1 MVFWRNRSEKKAEA
15 PVTVEAETP
24 PPITAVKPAAA
35 EPATVEAEA
44 DTVDTIE
51 AEAST
56 NVVTLVTSRL
66 ADRLADVTPA
76 SERGAAKEQRSAKEM
91 PARELAQIKPVEQT
105 HFFGQKRAIGKIRAA
120 LGAGRGEHL
129 LILGEPGTGRLE
141 LAEALGTEVDRA
153 PAADWIFVVD
163 PDAPSRA
170 KGFEL
175 PPGEGARFRR
185 DVRLALDKA
194 RAAFGRYLKSEE
206 HRISLDLLEEDM
218 RYRSERA
225 VESIR
230 RRAEAQNIAVVKS
243 LDGYVLAPMHE
254 GRVVRSDVFRALPEA
269 LKRNVEAKITVLE
282 DELQSIVATLPD
294 AEFEA
299 SEKHDA
305 LIRQAALRTLRP
317 GLAAV
322 RRAYADGLSIGAAL
336 DAIEEA
342 FLAAATRH
350 AGAEVFEPVIF
361 LDAEYVLLTD
371 PTGPSKVVIARQ
383 ASATDLL
390 GEVSRDALG
399 LPVLLPGH
407 LMRAGSGIV
416 IVEAWRLAA
425 DPVAWLALSAAIRS
439 KQLSPISAPGVGV
452 KIDPMPFAA
461 TVVLVSDAQSW
472 SKLEAIEPGI
482 ARYFPHVAKLA
493 DTVPMSELSEDDFA
507 KGAAR
512 LAADH
517 GLRPI
522 NAGVAPLIYKD
533 AVRRGGGRVSL
544 AGIQLLHLLQEADA
558 IAADHSASQIRVADL
573 NAALARRADGDTP

>member
-1 MVFWRNRSEKKAEA
+1 
-15 PVTVEAETP
+15 
-24 PPITAVKPAAA
+24 
-35 EPATVEAEA
+35 
-44 DTVDTIE
+44 
-51 AEAST
+51 
-56 NVVTLVTSRL
+56 
-66 ADRLADVTPA
+66 
-76 SERGAAKEQRSAKEM
+76 
-91 PARELAQIKPVEQT
+91 
-105 HFFGQKRAIGKIRAA
+105 
-120 LGAGRGEHL
+120 
-129 LILGEPGTGRLE
+129 
-141 LAEALGTEVDRA
+141 
-153 PAADWIFVVD
+153 
-163 PDAPSRA
+163 
-170 KGFEL
+170 
-175 PPGEGARFRR
+175 
-185 DVRLALDKA
+185 
-194 RAAFGRYLKSEE
+194 
-206 HRISLDLLEEDM
+206 
-218 RYRSERA
+218 
-225 VESIR
+225 
-230 RRAEAQNIAVVKS
+230 
-243 LDGYVLAPMHE
+243 
-254 GRVVRSDVFRALPEA
+254 
-269 LKRNVEAKITVLE
+269 
-282 DELQSIVATLPD
+282 
-294 AEFEA
+294 FEA
-299 SEKHDA
+299 SEKHDG
-305 LIRQAALRTLRP
+305 LIRQAALRSLRP

-322 RRAYADGLSIGAAL
+322 RHAYADGLSIGAAL
-336 DAIEEA
+336 DAVEEA
-342 FLAAATRH
+342 FLAAAARH
-350 AGAEVFEPVIF
+350 AGAEIFQPVIF
-361 LDAEYVLLTD
+361 LDAEDVLVTD

-383 ASATDLL
+383 AAATDLL
-390 GEVSRDALG
+390 GEISRDALG

-425 DPVAWLALSAAIRS
+425 DPAAWLALSAAIRS
-439 KQLSPISAPGVGV
+439 KQICPLSAPGVGV

>member
-1 MVFWRNRSEKKAEA
+1 MVFWRSRSEKKAEA

-24 PPITAVKPAAA
+24 PPITVQPIVA
-35 EPATVEAEA
+35 EPDTANA
-44 DTVDTIE
+44 DDAIE
-51 AEAST
+51 AESST

-66 ADRLADVTPA
+66 ADRLADVAPTG
-76 SERGAAKEQRSAKEM
+76 ERRDVKEQKSKDVATT
-91 PARELAQIKPVEQT
+91 RELAQIKPVEQT
-105 HFFGQKRAIGKIRAA
+105 HFFGQKRAIGKIRTA

-129 LILGEPGTGRLE
+129 LVLGEPGTGRMD
-141 LAEALGTEVDRA
+141 LAEALGTEVERA

-163 PDAPSRA
+163 PRAPSRA

-185 DVRLALDKA
+185 DVRIVLDRA
-194 RAAFGRYLKSEE
+194 RAAFARYLKSEE

-225 VESIR
+225 VEPIR

-294 AEFEA
+294 ADFEA

-305 LIRQAALRTLRP
+305 LVRQAALRTLRP
-317 GLAAV
+317 GLTAI
-322 RRAYADGLSIGAAL
+322 RRAYADGVSIGAAL
-336 DAIEEA
+336 DAVEEA
-342 FLAAATRH
+342 FLAAAARH
-350 AGAEVFEPVIF
+350 VGSEIFEPIIF
-361 LDAEYVLLTD
+361 LDSEDVHLVD
-371 PTGPSKVVIARQ
+371 PTVPTKVVIARQ
-383 ASATDLL
+383 ASAGDLL
-390 GEVSRDALG
+390 GEISRDALG

-416 IVEAWRLAA
+416 IIEAWRLAA
-425 DPVAWLALSAAIRS
+425 DPAAWLVLSAAIRS
-439 KQLSPISAPGVGV
+439 KQIAPLSAPGVGI
-452 KIDPMPFAA
+452 KIDPIPFLA

-472 SKLEAIEPGI
+472 SKLEAIEPGV
-482 ARYFPHVAKLA
+482 ARYFPHIAKLA
-493 DTVPMSELSEDDFA
+493 DTVPMSELSEDEFA

-512 LAADH
+512 LAVDH

>member
-1 MVFWRNRSEKKAEA
+1 MVFWRNRSEKKVEA
-15 PVTVEAETP
+15 PVAVEAETP
-24 PPITAVKPAAA
+24 PPITAVAAA
-35 EPATVEAEA
+35 TETA
-44 DTVDTIE
+44 
-51 AEAST
+51 T

-66 ADRLADVTPA
+66 ADRLADVAGSAGRDDGKEPKV
-76 SERGAAKEQRSAKEM
+76 AKEATAKAVVAKE
-91 PARELAQIKPVEQT
+91 PSQIKPAEQP
-105 HFFGQKRAIGKIRAA
+105 HFFGQKRAVAKIRAA

-129 LILGEPGTGRLE
+129 LIMGEPGTGRLE
-141 LAEALGTEVDRA
+141 LAEALGTEIERA
-153 PAADWIFVVD
+153 PSVDWIYVVD
-163 PDAPSRA
+163 PFAPSRA

-175 PPGEGARFRR
+175 PPGEGPRFRR
-185 DVRLALDKA
+185 DVRIAIDKA

-225 VESIR
+225 VEPIR

-282 DELQSIVATLPD
+282 DELQTIVARLPD
-294 AEFEA
+294 ADFEA

-305 LIRQAALRTLRP
+305 LVRQAAVRAVRP

-322 RRAYADGLSIGAAL
+322 RHAYADGLSIGLAL
-336 DAIEEA
+336 DAIEDVFVAEA
-342 FLAAATRH
+342 VRH
-350 AGAEVFEPVIF
+350 AGADAFSPVIF
-361 LDAEYVLLTD
+361 LDSEDIYLTD
-371 PTGPSKVVIARQ
+371 PTVPSRVVVARET
-383 ASATDLL
+383 SAKDLL
-390 GEVSRDALG
+390 GEISRDAHG

-425 DPVAWLALSAAIRS
+425 DPGAWLALSAAMRN
-439 KQLSPISAPGVGV
+439 KQIVPVTSHGVGIKV
-452 KIDPMPFAA
+452 DPVPFAA

-482 ARYFPHVAKLA
+482 RRHFPHIAKLV
-493 DTVPMSELSEDDFA
+493 DTVPLAELSEEEFSR
-507 KGAAR
+507 GAAR
-512 LAADH
+512 LAQDH

-522 NAGVAPLIYKD
+522 NTAVAPVIYKD

-558 IAADHSASQIRVADL
+558 VAADRSASQIRVEDL
-573 NAALARRADGDTP
+573 NEALSRRADGDTP

>member
-15 PVTVEAETP
+15 PVAVEAETP
-24 PPITAVKPAAA
+24 PPITAQSGSVVPA
-35 EPATVEAEA
+35 ETSSVETDDA
-44 DTVDTIE
+44 D
-51 AEAST
+51 AST

-66 ADRLADVTPA
+66 ADRLADVTPGA
-76 SERGAAKEQRSAKEM
+76 ERREAKEQTPAKD
-91 PARELAQIKPVEQT
+91 LVQIKPVEQT
-105 HFFGQKRAIGKIRAA
+105 HFFGQKRAIGKIRTA

-153 PAADWIFVVD
+153 PAVDWIYVVD

-170 KGFEL
+170 KGFGL
-175 PPGEGARFRR
+175 PPGEGGRFRR
-185 DVRLALDKA
+185 DVRIALDKA

-225 VESIR
+225 VEPIR

-282 DELQSIVATLPD
+282 DELQSIVSSLPD

-305 LIRQAALRTLRP
+305 LVRQAALRALRP
-317 GLAAV
+317 GLTAI

-342 FLAAATRH
+342 FLIAAVGH
-350 AGAEVFEPVIF
+350 AGAEIFTPVIF
-361 LDAEYVLLTD
+361 LDSEDVHLSD
-371 PTGPSKVVIARQ
+371 PTVPTKVVIARQ
-383 ASATDLL
+383 ASAADLL
-390 GEVSRDALG
+390 GEISRDAAG

-425 DPVAWLALSAAIRS
+425 DPTAWLALSAAIRS
-439 KQLSPISAPGVGV
+439 KQIVPVCTPGVGIKV
-452 KIDPMPFAA
+452 DPLPFTA

-472 SKLEAIEPGI
+472 SKLEAIEPGV

-493 DTVPMSELSEDDFA
+493 DTVPMSELSEDEFA

-522 NAGVAPLIYKD
+522 NAAVAPLIYKD

-558 IAADHSASQIRVADL
+558 IAADHSASQIRVSDL
-573 NAALARRADGDTP
+573 TAALSRRADGDTP

>member
-1 MVFWRNRSEKKAEA
+1 MVFWRSRSEKKVEA
-15 PVTVEAETP
+15 PGAVEAETP
-24 PPITAVKPAAA
+24 PPVVA
-35 EPATVEAEA
+35 EPAA
-44 DTVDTIE
+44 D
-51 AEAST
+51 AST

-66 ADRLADVTPA
+66 VDRLADVA
-76 SERGAAKEQRSAKEM
+76 VGAGRGDSKDQKPPKDLPPRDVVAKEAV
-91 PARELAQIKPVEQT
+91 QIKPAEQT
-105 HFFGQKRAIGKIRAA
+105 HFFGQKRAVAKIRTA

-129 LILGEPGTGRLE
+129 MILGEPGTGRLE
-141 LAEALGTEVDRA
+141 LAEALGTEIERA
-153 PAADWIFVVD
+153 PGADWIYVID
-163 PDAPSRA
+163 PFAPSRA

-175 PPGEGARFRR
+175 PPGEGPRFRR
-185 DVRLALDKA
+185 DVRIAIDKA
-194 RAAFGRYLKSEE
+194 RAAFSRYLKSEE

-225 VESIR
+225 VEPIR

-305 LIRQAALRTLRP
+305 LVRQAALRAVRP

-336 DAIEEA
+336 DAIEDVFVAEA
-342 FLAAATRH
+342 ARH
-350 AGAEVFEPVIF
+350 AGAEVFEPVVFIDSEDVH
-361 LDAEYVLLTD
+361 LSD
-371 PTGPSKVVIARQ
+371 PTVPSRVVIARQ
-383 ASATDLL
+383 SSAKDLL
-390 GEVSRDALG
+390 GEISRDAHG

-425 DPVAWLALSAAIRS
+425 DPSAWLALSAAIRS
-439 KQLSPISAPGVGV
+439 KQVVPVGTPGVGIKV
-452 KIDPMPFAA
+452 DPVPFAA

-472 SKLEAIEPGI
+472 SKLEGIEPGI
-482 ARYFPHVAKLA
+482 GRHFPHIAKLA
-493 DTVPMSELSEDDFA
+493 DTVPISELSEEEFA

-512 LAADH
+512 IAADH

-522 NAGVAPLIYKD
+522 NSAVAPLIYKD

-558 IAADHSASQIRVADL
+558 IAADRSVSQIRADDL
-573 NAALARRADGDTP
+573 NEALSRRADGDTP

>member
-24 PPITAVKPAAA
+24 PPITAVKLEPA
-35 EPATVEAEA
+35 EPSAGESDA
-44 DTVDTIE
+44 VDTIE

-66 ADRLADVTPA
+66 SDRLADVTPA
-76 SERGAAKEQRSAKEM
+76 GERSPTKEPRPAKDI
-91 PARELAQIKPVEQT
+91 PARDLAQIKPVEQT

-141 LAEALGTEVDRA
+141 LAEALGAEVDRA

-185 DVRLALDKA
+185 DVRLAIDKA

-299 SEKHDA
+299 SEKHDG

-317 GLAAV
+317 VLAAV

-336 DAIEEA
+336 DAVEEA
-342 FLAAATRH
+342 FLAAAARH
-350 AGAEVFEPVIF
+350 AGTEIFEPVIF
-361 LDAEYVLLTD
+361 LDAEDVLVTD

-383 ASATDLL
+383 ASASDLL

-425 DPVAWLALSAAIRS
+425 EPAAWLALSAAIRS
-439 KQLSPISAPGVGV
+439 KQICPLSAPGVGV

-493 DTVPMSELSEDDFA
+493 DTVPMSELNEDDFA

-558 IAADHSASQIRVADL
+558 IAADHSASQIRVVDL